1 LAEWDQIKSSEELI
15 KSKIE
20 TYLSLESTPVVET
33 RKRTFSSDDETPSHD
48 PLFDPDFVTPV
59 IPTFSK
65 RGPRQAAEED
75 DPEKPW
81 VMRGIEKAKARVEA
95 HLAKIE
101 ARRRARQ
108 DRIKTPA
115 QEAITKDIQEITER
129 IENLTQ
135 VKNMGLSTEETTVTL
150 KRLAQQKKERLTE
163 LSLLK
168 SKQRAGLRYRQRRK
182 KRIETLCATDP
193 EVATE
198 LLKLYKPTTITLPID
213 DICPDLLRTIEEIA
227 RIGGVSGAYIP
238 TNVFQPC
245 QTLDE
250 LREKIKPRG
259 FEIRRS
265 SLFYR

>member
-1 LAEWDQIKSSEELI
+1 MD
-15 KSKIE
+15 
-20 TYLSLESTPVVET
+20 
-33 RKRTFSSDDETPSHD
+33 
-48 PLFDPDFVTPV
+48 
-59 IPTFSK
+59 
-65 RGPRQAAEED
+65 ED

-115 QEAITKDIQEITER
+115 QEAIIKDIEEIGER

-135 VKNMGLSTEETTVTL
+135 VKNMGLSTEETTITL
-150 KRLAQQKKERLTE
+150 KRLNQQKKERMTE

-198 LLKLYKPTTITLPID
+198 LLKLYKPTTVSVPID
-213 DICPDLLRTIEEIA
+213 DVCPDLLRTIEEIA
-227 RIGGVSGAYIP
+227 KIGGVSDAYNAS
-238 TNVFQPC
+238 NVSQPC
-245 QTLDE
+245 RTLDE
-250 LREKIKPRG
+250 LREKTKQRG